1 MQHSSVY
8 PHLKADKGNIANET
22 FLLSVFATAK
32 TLEYRLQLIYAGRSA
47 WSGTNQVKR
56 ES

>member
-8 PHLKADKGNIANET
+8 LHLKADKGNIANET

-32 TLEYRLQLIYAGRSA
+32 TLEYYYSSSTQAGLHGQAQTR
-47 WSGTNQVKR
+47 
-56 ES
+56 